1 MADNL
6 NENINNG
13 QRTARNFNSN
23 VDSEMLNIFSDEKI
37 KETYA
42 RQSRSFKTAINKAR
56 ENFEQAQ
63 EALLARM
70 EENAELSA
78 KANERLE
85 RLEVERQ
92 EAINSNN
99 TVRENQIRA
108 EIASIK
114 ADESRRQTIES
125 NLRMAES
132 DRSDA
137 LKSILEQYRNVSQ
150 SMELEFGAS
159 LAAFDEIQQTT
170 TEHSINISNLKKAN
184 DTIRSSMNKT
194 RIDIASLEQELA
206 NLDRDS
212 AESATRASEIRNTI
226 GDLRAELN
234 DLEEE
239 ERNNEAKM
247 RSHRRAQRRLGL
259 DENGN
264 PLSEEQ
270 ASGIEGSITGAT
282 AGARLGS
289 RFGPWGIAIGG
300 ILGGAAGSFAS
311 GGSFAEGARDTYGDY
326 EDNNLIPDRL
336 EEIVG
341 SLGGIGRIYETAGSI
356 LQVASAIKNQMTKYI
371 DTAADYLKSYYG
383 TINANL
389 EQSSYNYKAL
399 SDKADAFLT
408 TSRWVK
414 QTDYLSKIAEV
425 SNAGLLRDIETA
437 AILETI
443 KNKTLTSFD
452 TTNDGIKRLIRLN
465 ESDYIR
471 QFGIEAQLKKV
482 LNSVFNDSGYLS
494 SMFDSVT
501 SAIMDAAS
509 SYSGDVTAFNSTVQT
524 WMGFMYSSGLSSN
537 VINQIAEGINNLG
550 SGNLQ
555 ALSGN
560 EQVQRLFLLAM
571 DRVGMD
577 YADVLQQ
584 GLSLDDTNTLL
595 GSIVKY
601 LDEIVG
607 NTSENNVLRSS
618 YANLFNMSISDM
630 RAIHQ
635 LSSQV
640 NSIGNYAVGSGGAV
654 SQTVNALTNTLQQST
669 SISEEFD
676 NLFSNLQYTLGESIA
691 ESTGLYSVYRVADE
705 TMKVLQPFASIGGGV
720 GTLAKVGQKAAAA
733 SQYPI
738 VALGLINTIKDFGSS
753 IFNNTVGGGLTAFL
767 SSSLANSVSSADNA
781 AITTLI
787 ANASSTSKSNSAQLK
802 TLNRST
808 LVNGGLTSLTNTY
821 TSEELNAAEEEG
833 ADVKILKEMAK
844 TLMNTKEEGHYAF
857 AVSLEGMN
865 NNVLR
870 SFASIF
876 ADEDAMMNTFKGENA
891 AIKDSLFNYLG
902 DNTSNSGKSDSTK
915 DSLSSGNMSGNKVK
929 EASKNVK
936 SSKKKNK

>member
-63 EALLARM
+63 EALLTRM

-78 KANERLE
+78 KANEKLE

-99 TVRENQIRA
+99 TARENQIRA
-108 EIASIK
+108 EIANIK

-125 NLRMAES
+125 NLRIAES

-206 NLDRDS
+206 NLDIDS
-212 AESATRASEIRNTI
+212 AESAARASEIRDTI

-264 PLSEEQ
+264 PLNEEQ

-371 DTAADYLKSYYG
+371 DTAAEALKSYYG

-669 SISEEFD
+669 SIAEEFD
-676 NLFSNLQYTLGESIA
+676 NLFANMQYTLGESIA
-691 ESTGLYSVYRVADE
+691 ESAGLYSVYRIADE

-844 TLMNTKEEGHYAF
+844 TLMQTKEEGHYAF

-915 DSLSSGNMSGNKVK
+915 DSLSSGNLDVNKVK
-929 EASKNVK
+929 EASKNIK
-936 SSKKKNK
+936 SNKKKK

>member
-23 VDSEMLNIFSDEKI
+23 VDSEMLNIFSDENI

-63 EALLARM
+63 EALLTKM

-99 TVRENQIRA
+99 TVRENQIKA
-108 EIASIK
+108 EIANIR

-137 LKSILEQYRNVSQ
+137 LRSILEQYRNVSQ

-206 NLDRDS
+206 NLDIDS
-212 AESATRASEIRNTI
+212 AESAARASEIRNTI
-226 GDLRAELN
+226 VDLRAELN

-371 DTAADYLKSYYG
+371 DTAAEALKSYYG

-669 SISEEFD
+669 SIAEEFD
-676 NLFSNLQYTLGESIA
+676 NLFANMQYTLGESIA
-691 ESTGLYSVYRVADE
+691 ESTGLYSVYRIADE

-787 ANASSTSKSNSAQLK
+787 ANANSTSKSNSAQLK

-844 TLMNTKEEGHYAF
+844 TLMQTKEEGHYAF

-876 ADEDAMMNTFKGENA
+876 ADEDAMLQTFKGKNNTLEDN
-891 AIKDSLFNYLG
+891 LFTYLD
-902 DNTSNSGKSDSTK
+902 DN
-915 DSLSSGNMSGNKVK
+915 
-929 EASKNVK
+929 SKN
-936 SSKKKNK
+936 KNSNTKQA